1 MIINSVYI
9 ENFRGFKVGKPF
21 YFNQKSFVLLSASN
35 GMGKTTVIDAIEW
48 CLTGKIGRLSNSY
61 KARSTNDTER
71 RKNLAGLLKNK
82 YCKINEEVKV
92 ILIIKY
98 DGETHEIE
106 RTQKKDALDGGESV
120 LLLNGKKEGA
130 QNFLNEFV
138 DKNFYN
144 YYFCDVQKTF
154 NLLSKKRSDLSELF
168 EEFISDYSR
177 EESIIYNLSV
187 FEDDVSRKTE
197 DLKKNRISEDI
208 IQNHR
213 NILVKYSNEP
223 SLITYNNTLMYRDE
237 LLDLTK
243 MSLEDMTDQL
253 GLLYKC
259 GYSEVSSIL
268 KKLCDDEKNKSN
280 NVLLTSLLE
289 TIKSK
294 KDKIDEAIKLEF
306 QNNYSKIDNVFNQC
320 EKLKKLKLSQKNINM
335 HLETLYELENSKF
348 TEEYYNKVEKEI
360 NDKNNEIKALND
372 EINVLTNGNEIIDT
386 LATVI
391 SKKKGLIEYRNELKK
406 KDVLANCPICG
417 ASEFSEVDEE
427 NILKTAVE
435 YMGKHNQLIVNKKE
449 ELDIKEKEQ
458 KLTYDRM
465 LSIANHEIT
474 QNISMLE
481 RRNSNLNALKNETS
495 EFFKNFNKL
504 NKENSL
510 KYSLKNL
517 TSEDFIENE
526 IKVIC
531 SECYLEEQLSSFRID
546 YNKLLDLLGYNKNKD
561 EVEKGTYTRVVSLS
575 NGCPEII
582 EFSTTLLTDK
592 INSLKSYISNNEYL
606 STQKILE
613 TSLTN
618 NQNIDNE
625 IEILSNLKT
634 KAKSKAEDINELVS
648 KLKKEEYENVGPF
661 LHKFYKKL
669 SRVHS
674 VTEIS
679 ILNEEDK
686 INLSDEKSKNLMNV
700 LSNGQLSVFMLAYFL
715 AGAISRNKNTKF
727 KIYFI
732 DDLTACMDDIN
743 MLAFID
749 FLKYLLKEENRFM
762 EQIFFVTCDDRI
774 RRLIEYKLKGGGI
787 HFEEVGE
794 SAFA

>member
-1 MIINSVYI
+1 MIINSIYI
-9 ENFRGFKVGKPF
+9 ENFRGFKMGRTF

-35 GMGKTTVIDAIEW
+35 GKGKTTIIDAIEW
-48 CLTGKIGRLSNSY
+48 CLTGNIGRLSNSY
-61 KARSTNDTER
+61 KTRNTNNTER

-82 YCKINEEVKV
+82 NCNINEKVKV
-92 ILIIKY
+92 ILTIKY
-98 DGETHEIE
+98 DGETYKIE
-106 RTQKKDALDGGESV
+106 RTQKKDALDEGESV
-120 LLLNGKKEGA
+120 LLLNRKKEGA
-130 QNFLNEFV
+130 QEFLNQFV

-154 NLLSKKRSDLSELF
+154 NLLSKKRTDLSELF

-177 EESIIYNLSV
+177 EESIIHNLSV
-187 FEDDVSRKTE
+187 FRDDVSRKIEELKMKKTPE
-197 DLKKNRISEDI
+197 DV
-208 IQNHR
+208 IQTHR
-213 NILVKYSNEP
+213 DILVKYSNEP
-223 SLITYNNTLMYRDE
+223 SLITYNNTLMYSGE

-243 MSLEDMTDQL
+243 MSLETMTDQL

-259 GYSEVSSIL
+259 GYNQVSSIL
-268 KKLCDDEKNKSN
+268 KRLSDDEKNKSN
-280 NVLLTSLLE
+280 NVSLTSLLE
-289 TIKSK
+289 SIKSK
-294 KDKIDEAIKLEF
+294 KDKIHEAIKLGF
-306 QNNYSKIDNVFNQC
+306 QNNYRQIDNIVKQC
-320 EKLKKLKLSQKNINM
+320 EKLKKLKLSYNNINM
-335 HLETLYELENSKF
+335 HLDTLYELENSKF
-348 TEEYYNKVEKEI
+348 TKEYYNKVEKKI

-391 SKKKGLIEYRNELKK
+391 SKKKGLIEYKNELKK
-406 KDVLANCPICG
+406 KDVLAGCPICG
-417 ASEFSEVDEE
+417 SSEFSEVSDED
-427 NILKTAVE
+427 ILKTAVE
-435 YMGKHNQLIVNKKE
+435 YTGKHNQLIVNKKA
-449 ELDIKEKEQ
+449 ELDTKKREK
-458 KLTYDRM
+458 KLTYDGM
-465 LSIANHEIT
+465 LSIANHEIS

-481 RRNSNLNALKNETS
+481 RRNVNLNALKNETS

-510 KYSLKNL
+510 KYSLENL
-517 TSEDFIENE
+517 TSEDFIEKE
-526 IKVIC
+526 IKIIC
-531 SECYLEEQLSSFRID
+531 SECYSEEELSSFRTD
-546 YNKLLDLLGYNKNKD
+546 YNQLLDLLGYKKNKD
-561 EVEKGTYTRVVSLS
+561 EVEKGTYTRVISLS
-575 NGCPEII
+575 DGCPEIVK
-582 EFSTTLLTDK
+582 FSAALLTDK

-613 TSLTN
+613 TSLSN
-618 NQNIDNE
+618 NQNIDNQ
-625 IEILSNLKT
+625 IENLSNLET

-669 SRVHS
+669 SRVQS
-674 VTEIS
+674 VAEIS
-679 ILNEEDK
+679 ILNEENK
-686 INLSDEKSKNLMNV
+686 INLSDEKNKNLMNV

-715 AGAISRNKNTKF
+715 AGAISRNEDTKF
-727 KIYFI
+727 KVYFI

-774 RRLIEYKLKGGGI
+774 RRLIDYKLKGGDI
-787 HFEEVGE
+787 DFKEIGE